1 MGWRLAAPKRWR
13 SPFRTRGA
21 GGSLWRPTH
30 QLRVRTASTG
40 GRDQQLPFTRVRG
53 GTSRVGHG
61 EAHEGADRGSRR
73 SRVCCYGRERCRLPC
88 ACARLETLFSVV
100 RFETDFSGHTAMPDN
115 YYAYEVDARMSEEAV
130 SRGRLHIHPR
140 PDGHPTAL
148 DCESTSWLVVP
159 PPTPPPLPPPTPPP
173 PSTPP
178 PPMPPAPPSPPSRLP
193 GLLAAVVSVAVIMA
207 ALAFV
212 LALLCCACRRCRR
225 RRYGD
230 RLRSK
235 VDEAEL
241 EAPPPPPPAA
251 PVAAAE
257 EEEEE
262 EDDEIAAL
270 MAEVASSRLRTGQCK
285 QSRRPRRR
293 RRRKQRRRRARSPTM
308 RRRSRGADQS
318 SSPSSSGRQQSI
330 SPRGCI
336 VEHCFVLRLSMI

>member
-1 MGWRLAAPKRWR
+1 MGMAKRMKEQIEVPVEAVFVATDESDAVYLARLR
-13 SPFRTRGA
+13 A
-21 GGSLWRPTH
+21 G
-30 QLRVRTASTG
+30 
-40 GRDQQLPFTRVRG
+40 
-53 GTSRVGHG
+53 
-61 EAHEGADRGSRR
+61 
-73 SRVCCYGRERCRLPC
+73 
-88 ACARLETLFSVV
+88 LETLFSVV

-130 SRGRLHIHPR
+130 SRGRLLIHPSSQYR
-140 PDGHPTAL
+140 HPTAL
-148 DCESTSWLVVP
+148 DCDSTSWLVVP

-225 RRYGD
+225 RKYGD

-241 EAPPPPPPAA
+241 EAPPPPPPPPAAAVPAVPPPAPAA

-270 MAEVASSRLRTGQCK
+270 MAEVAKLKAQNEAM
-285 QSRRPRRR
+285 Q
-293 RRRKQRRRRARSPTM
+293 A
-308 RRRSRGADQS
+308 
-318 SSPSSSGRQQSI
+318 
-330 SPRGCI
+330 
-336 VEHCFVLRLSMI
+336 E